1 MVTHELK
8 HRVCQISVSIVQKLV
23 PRVGAICIGAKEK
36 LGVTQ
41 RRCYVSEDQRFL
53 PLAAPHASTHARAQ
67 GQGFQF
73 RANPS
78 SFRSSHSNRKLPHSC
93 GRKKER
99 ENRVALS
106 ALWLC
111 DSANKRFSHC
121 ACWVTLQESR
131 LLKHSFCVIILSKPC
146 PTIVRLN
153 IT

>member
-53 PLAAPHASTHARAQ
+53 PLAAPHAYIYTRARKAKVFSSGPIHHHSAQ
-67 GQGFQF
+67 ATQIE
-73 RANPS
+73 
-78 SFRSSHSNRKLPHSC
+78 SFLTAEG

-99 ENRVALS
+99 KNISALS
-106 ALWLC
+106 SL
-111 DSANKRFSHC
+111 
-121 ACWVTLQESR
+121 
-131 LLKHSFCVIILSKPC
+131 
-146 PTIVRLN
+146 
-153 IT
+153 